1 MPAWRAVAP
10 ITFAHRGGRA
20 GGPDNTLAAFRR
32 ALDLGAAGLESD
44 ARLSGDGHVVLVH
57 DAVVRQGLR
66 RLTVDDT
73 PAARLGEAGVPRL
86 ADLYAELG
94 ADFELS
100 LDLKVPTV
108 AGPILE
114 VARAVGDPSRLWLC
128 SRDTELLGRVR
139 ASHRD
144 VRLVRSFARRSG
156 GSGLERQ
163 AAELA
168 RDGIAAVNLHEA
180 DWSLGVVSLV
190 HRFGLLA
197 FAWDV
202 QEARRIRA
210 ALAMGIDAIY
220 SDNVER
226 MVATVGEWS
235 VDPT

>member
-1 MPAWRAVAP
+1 MPP

-20 GGPDNTLAAFRR
+20 GAPEENTLAAFRR
-32 ALDLGAAGLESD
+32 ALELGAAGLESD
-44 ARLSGDGHVVLVH
+44 ARLSGDGHVVLAH

-66 RLTVDDT
+66 RLKVDAT
-73 PAARLGEAGVPRL
+73 PASRLAEAGVPRL
-86 ADLYAELG
+86 ADLYADLG
-94 ADFELS
+94 AGFELS
-100 LDLKVPTV
+100 LDLKVPAA
-108 AGPILE
+108 AGPVLD
-114 VARAVGDPSRLWLC
+114 VARTAGDPSRLWIC

-139 ASHRD
+139 AADTD

-156 GSGLERQ
+156 GAGLERQ

-168 RDGIAAVNLHEA
+168 RRGFAAVNLHET

-202 QEARRIRA
+202 QETRRIRA
-210 ALAMGIDAIY
+210 VLSMGIDAVY
-220 SDNVER
+220 CDNVER

-235 VDPT
+235 VGPT

>member
-1 MPAWRAVAP
+1 MAP
-10 ITFAHRGGRA
+10 ITFAHRGGRVA
-20 GGPDNTLAAFRR
+20 GPDNTLVAFRR

-66 RLTVDDT
+66 RVKVDAT
-73 PAARLGEAGVPRL
+73 PATRLAEVGVPRL

-100 LDLKVPTV
+100 LDLQNPEV
-108 AGPILE
+108 AEPILE
-114 VARAVGDPSRLWLC
+114 VAHAAGDPSRLWLC
-128 SRDTELLGRVR
+128 SRDTERLRRVR
-139 ASHRD
+139 TADRD
-144 VRLVRSFARRSG
+144 VRLVRSFPRRSG

-168 RDGIAAVNLHEA
+168 REGIAAVNLHEA

-210 ALAMGIDAIY
+210 ALGMGIDAIY